1 MKQGKI
7 LVVDDEY
14 GIRTGVRQILEM
26 KGFTVTEAET
36 GREALLRHKALKED
50 ALLDGSEQGLI
61 RQPVYSVLATEKRSD
76 RPGRDD
82 GPRPPQRNL
91 LTSATST
98 LVGIPALTPG
108 RGGRALSDRLKSRPG
123 RAPGPPTRRA

>member
-26 KGFTVTEAET
+26 EGFTVTEAET
-36 GREALLRHKALKED
+36 GREALLRHKALKEE
-50 ALLDGSEQGLI
+50 ALLGGSEQGLI
-61 RQPVYSVLATEKRSD
+61 RQPMDSVLAAEKRSD

-82 GPRPPQRNL
+82 GPRPPQG
-91 LTSATST
+91 ATSSPRRRRP
-98 LVGIPALTPG
+98 LWGSLRSLPVGEDMPLLIV
-108 RGGRALSDRLKSRPG
+108 
-123 RAPGPPTRRA
+123 